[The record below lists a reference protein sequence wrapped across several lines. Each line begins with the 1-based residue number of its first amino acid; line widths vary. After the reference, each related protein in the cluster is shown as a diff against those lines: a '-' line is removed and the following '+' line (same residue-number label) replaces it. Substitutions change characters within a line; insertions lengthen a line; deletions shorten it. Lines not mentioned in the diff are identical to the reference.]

1 MSNIFRDS
9 ESWGKSNGKKRSN
22 IWTFLFGSGLKPPR
36 KKSFFLLIFPYKT
49 WWKPRFPMDYWVFG
63 YFWTTLL
70 WHRCY
75 YPHRSR
81 DALSPVCGI
90 FFYICLYFLPDL
102 LGLCY
107 YHQTLKG
114 CKVTYFTDLL
124 LIILLD
130 SCVYRCFALG
140 LTSARGRMGAFLL
153 SSQTTQYWCS
163 WCLIIKASNII
174 IEVLVWGL
182 DRSPPRSPAFR
193 LLPPLVSIMWWLS
206 SVFVTGGLTY
216 PAGWSCCHAFVKCR
230 VNTYLIV

>member
-1 MSNIFRDS
+1 MDV
-9 ESWGKSNGKKRSN
+9 
-22 IWTFLFGSGLKPPR
+22 IWKINR
-36 KKSFFLLIFPYKT
+36 RHKT
-49 WWKPRFPMDYWVFG
+49 AAN
-63 YFWTTLL
+63 TTKIKTAVVVAGVVVAVEVVYSL
-70 WHRCY
+70 
-75 YPHRSR
+75 
-81 DALSPVCGI
+81 
-90 FFYICLYFLPDL
+90 L
-102 LGLCY
+102 LGLLIKFLFVFWRKIHIFFLYLPTIFSWFVRICATINKLWKVARSPILQIY
-107 YHQTLKG
+107 YSLG
-114 CKVTYFTDLL
+114 
-124 LIILLD
+124 LLD

-174 IEVLVWGL
+174 INVLVWGL

-216 PAGWSCCHAFVKCR
+216 PACWSCCHAFVKCR